1 MSSGWSSL
9 VLKNFNEAASTYN
22 GQARLQR
29 AVAWRL
35 AKHCAKQQI
44 PEGLWVDLGS
54 GTGLMANALETC
66 IPQRTVF
73 RVDGC
78 SEMLKLHHRH
88 RPSQLWDLNLGLP
101 PLPGLPTLL
110 VSSFAL
116 HWLSNPQ
123 DQLKEWLAALAPGG
137 LLALA
142 LPVHGSFPQWHHAAA
157 AAGVA
162 CSAMPL
168 PSQSSLLDALP
179 RHCIRY
185 QQLHHFTQQSGEVF
199 SLLRPMRQM
208 GAQSSPYP
216 ALGVANWRR
225 LAQAWP
231 SHQKDG
237 VAELTWLIQLLLI
250 QR

>member
-9 VLKNFNEAASTYN
+9 VLKNFDEAASTYN

-35 AKHCAKQQI
+35 AKHCAKHQI

-54 GTGLMANALETC
+54 GTGHIANALETC
-66 IPQRTVF
+66 MPQRQVL

-78 SEMLKLHHRH
+78 SEMLTLHHRQ

-101 PLPGLPTLL
+101 PLPQPPSLL

-123 DQLKEWLAALAPGG
+123 ARLKEWLAALAPGG
-137 LLALA
+137 WMALA

-157 AAGVA
+157 AAGVT

-168 PSQSSLLDALP
+168 PSQSSLLEVLP
-179 RHCIRY
+179 PDCIRY
-185 QQLHHFTQQSGEVF
+185 QQLHRFTQKSAEVF

-208 GAQSSPYP
+208 GAHSSPYP
-216 ALGVANWRR
+216 AMGISKWRR
-225 LAQAWP
+225 LKQAWP
-231 SHQKDG
+231 SHQESG